1 MRSQSFLLSAE
12 DKPDRF
18 NKMVQ
23 ITHSRIDT
31 QAIIDSVVTP
41 ESGGIDVFLGTTR
54 NHSGERRVVS
64 LSYEAYE
71 PMALK
76 LMAALEKEAR
86 ARWSLNE
93 VAIVH
98 RLGAVGLREASVV
111 IAVSSAHRQE
121 AFEACRFL
129 IDRLKKDVP
138 IWKREHFADGTA
150 EHSGSSY
157 GTRRGIEA

>member
-1 MRSQSFLLSAE
+1 
-12 DKPDRF
+12 
-18 NKMVQ
+18 MVQ
-23 ITHSRIDT
+23 ITQSRIDT
-31 QAIIDSVVTP
+31 EAIIDSVVTP

-54 NHSGERRVVS
+54 NRSGDRQVVS

-76 LMAALEKEAR
+76 IMTRLEEEAR
-86 ARWSLNE
+86 SRWPLNE
-93 VAIVH
+93 VSMVH
-98 RLGAVGLREASVV
+98 RLGDVGLCEASVV

-138 IWKREHFADGTA
+138 IWKSEHFADGSV
-150 EHSGSSY
+150 ERSGSSDEK
-157 GTRRGIEA
+157 RRGVKA

>member
-1 MRSQSFLLSAE
+1 
-12 DKPDRF
+12 
-18 NKMVQ
+18 MVQ
-23 ITHSRIDT
+23 ITRSRIDT
-31 QAIIDSVVTP
+31 KAVIDSVVTP

-54 NHSGERRVVS
+54 NHSGDRQVVS

-76 LMAALEKEAR
+76 VMARIEEEAR
-86 ARWSLNE
+86 ARWPINE
-93 VAIVH
+93 VSMVH
-98 RLGAVGLREASVV
+98 RLGDVGLCEASVA

-138 IWKREHFADGTA
+138 IWKSEHFADGTV
-150 EHSGSSY
+150 ERSGTPIESK
-157 GTRRGIEA
+157 RGVGA